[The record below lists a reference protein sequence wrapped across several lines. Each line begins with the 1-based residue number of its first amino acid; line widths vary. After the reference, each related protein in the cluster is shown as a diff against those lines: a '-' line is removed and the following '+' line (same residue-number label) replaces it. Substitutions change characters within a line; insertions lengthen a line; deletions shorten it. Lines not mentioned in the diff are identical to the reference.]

1 MDNVKWFFS
10 RLKPYW
16 YLILLALLGSLLESV
31 GTTGISLV
39 VKNLVNNVFL
49 VKDYQELIKVV
60 LFLLTFAF
68 LNQLGNFLASIFINL
83 YSELEVKKTRKE
95 VFNKLLKAEYS
106 ALSKNA
112 SGDIITRLI
121 SDMQTYRSL
130 LGEHLP
136 KLFRDPITVVALL
149 GVLFYRDWLLT
160 TLLGVLLPLLGFAVR
175 YFGHKKGKYIR
186 RLQENVGMMT
196 QSLTNV
202 LRGYENIKMFSSEK
216 EFLRWFENFN
226 ERVFRA
232 SMKSILYSTAN
243 SVFNYAFGYLVVSVI
258 ILYGGIRVIQG
269 DLTPGDFVSYITALF
284 LIHQPITEVQKG
296 LMEVRASIPILTRI
310 RELLHIPQE
319 TSGDITFQGLKE
331 GISIRD
337 LSIRLGQE
345 ILLKGIN
352 LQIKKGEK
360 IGIIGHTGSGK
371 TTFLRALAGLLQYD
385 GSIKYDDVELKEI
398 NRESFRRHI
407 GFFTQQPFI
416 FAGSVRENLLIAKPD
431 ASEEEMKKAL
441 ELSVCDF
448 VKSLD
453 DPLEEGGRNLSGGEM
468 QRLTL
473 ARLFLKN
480 PDIIFLDEVTSAM
493 DVKTEQIV
501 LKNIFEFFK
510 DKTIILVAHRF
521 SNILLC
527 DRVLAFKEGRI
538 ASQGKPQEV
547 IKFFLQQ

>member
-1 MDNVKWFFS
+1 MDNVKWLLL
-10 RLKPYW
+10 RLKSYW
-16 YLILLALLGSLLESV
+16 YLILFALLGSLLESA

-49 VKDYQELIKVV
+49 VKNYQELIKVV
-60 LFLLTFAF
+60 LFLLAFAF

-95 VFNKLLKAEYS
+95 VFNRLLKAQYGV
-106 ALSKNA
+106 LSKNS
-112 SGDIITRLI
+112 SGDIITRFI
-121 SDMQTYRSL
+121 SDMQAYRSL
-130 LGEHLP
+130 LGDHLP

-160 TLLGVLLPLLGFAVR
+160 TLLGVLLPLLAFAVR

-202 LRGYENIKMFSSEK
+202 LKGYENIKTFSSEQR
-216 EFLRWFENFN
+216 FLRWFEDFN
-226 ERVFRA
+226 ERVFKA
-232 SMKSILYSTAN
+232 GMKSTLYSTTN
-243 SVFNYAFGYLVVSVI
+243 SVFNFALGYLVVSVI
-258 ILYGGIRVIQG
+258 ILYGGVRVIQG

-284 LIHQPITEVQKG
+284 LIHQPLTEVQKG
-296 LMEVRASIPILTRI
+296 LMEVKASIPILTRI

-331 GISIRD
+331 GINIRD
-337 LSIRLGQE
+337 LRIKLGPE

-352 LQIKKGEK
+352 LEIKKGEK

-371 TTFLRALAGLLQYD
+371 TTFLRALAGLLLYE
-385 GSIKYDDVELKEI
+385 GSIKYDEVELKEI
-398 NRESFRRHI
+398 NKESFRRRI

-431 ASEEEMKKAL
+431 ANDQEIKRAL
-441 ELSVCDF
+441 ELSACDF

-453 DPLEEGGRNLSGGEM
+453 EPLEEGGRNLSGGEM

-480 PDIIFLDEVTSAM
+480 PDIIFLDEATSAM

-527 DRVLAFKEGRI
+527 DRVLAFKDGKI
-538 ASQGKPQEV
+538 MAQGNPQQV
-547 IKFFLQQ
+547 IQFFLQQ